1 MAIDTSGRWW
11 RGESAT
17 DLAEY
22 LRLAAPG
29 GYRVD
34 RVLAAVCA
42 DCAGAT
48 FKLRADRDEGGVERT
63 CAGCAKRV
71 LMLDTV
77 DHWDDMDPALI
88 KCPCRSDLFEV
99 SVSFSLRADDEIR
112 WVSVG
117 QRCVKDG
124 ILGYCADWKI
134 DYGPTRHLLSSV

>member
-1 MAIDTSGRWW
+1 MAIDKSSRWW

-22 LRLAAPG
+22 LQLAEPG

-34 RVLAAVCA
+34 RVLTAVCA

-48 FKLRADRDEGGVERT
+48 FKLRAGRAKGGVERT
-63 CAGCAKRV
+63 CANCAKKV
-71 LMLDTV
+71 LMLDTG
-77 DHWDDMDPALI
+77 DYWDDMGPTLI
-88 KCPCRSDLFEV
+88 KCPCGGDLFEV
-99 SVSFSLRADDEIR
+99 SVGFSLRVDDEIR
-112 WVSVG
+112 WVTVG
-117 QRCVKDG
+117 QRCVNDG